1 MIYLTTDQFDQAVY
15 FDLRKAEHPRR
26 AGGAEHILHGLLG
39 NGVSEVPV
47 TIRSWRDW
55 TAVDFG
61 KGDLFSFVDERTIRR
76 MLGQVAREMELH

>member
-47 TIRSWRDW
+47 TIRSWRDC
-55 TAVDFG
+55 TDVDFG
-61 KGDLFSFVDERTIRR
+61 KGDLFSFVEERTIRR
-76 MLGQVAREMELH
+76 MLREVAREMVLH

>member
-15 FDLRKAEHPRR
+15 FDLRKSEHPRR

-47 TIRSWRDW
+47 TIRSWRDC
-55 TAVDFG
+55 TDVDFG
-61 KGDLFSFVDERTIRR
+61 KGDLFSFVEERTIRR
-76 MLGQVAREMELH
+76 MLREVAREMVLH

>member
-26 AGGAEHILHGLLG
+26 AGGQEQILHGLLG

-55 TAVDFG
+55 TDVNFG